1 MLSWRRNASFHGV
14 FGWRCMTSMGRLLGP
29 PKVSIGDLSLL
40 EGAGCCMFA
49 SILGFLNRNQ
59 MLAIV
64 TLDKRLAR

>member
-1 MLSWRRNASFHGV
+1 
-14 FGWRCMTSMGRLLGP
+14 MGRLLGP